1 MYLGSINSKQIIQPE
16 TINKISDQIY
26 KHILSLVFFQFEW
39 KCFELRV
46 NK

>member
-26 KHILSLVFFQFEW
+26 KHILSLVFFFSLNGNALNYE
-39 KCFELRV
+39 
-46 NK
+46 